1 MTDLATTLAPP
12 QTAPVPVPGR
22 SGRRNPGR
30 QVLVGVLAV
39 VLLAVLWELVKVVV
53 PDTGGHVGGA
63 SLLPRTDDVAMPHVW
78 EIVQRVL
85 QPETSAT
92 GSPTVLSA
100 MFAACWFTLRVALA
114 GWLLGSVGGLL
125 LAALMQRS
133 PLAESA
139 LVPWVVLSQ
148 TVPLIALAPLVVG
161 WGGRIH
167 LGGLEWQRW
176 MSVALIASYL
186 AFFPVTIGA
195 LRGFQSPPA
204 AQVELYRSL
213 AAGWTRTLVSLRLPA
228 SVPYLLPALRLGA
241 ATAVV
246 GAIVA
251 EVSTGTKGGIG
262 RLIIGYAQS
271 ASGDPSKPWAAI
283 IAAALLGLLAAGLV
297 SLLGLGLGR
306 FRYGEVR

>member
-1 MTDLATTLAPP
+1 MTDLATTLAPER
-12 QTAPVPVPGR
+12 TAPVPVRPRER
-22 SGRRNPGR
+22 STVGRRIF
-30 QVLVGVLAV
+30 VGVLAV
-39 VLLAVLWELVKVVV
+39 LLLAALWELVKVVV
-53 PDTGGHVGGA
+53 PDAGGHLGEA
-63 SLLPRTDDVAMPHVW
+63 SVLPRTDDLAMPHVW
-78 EIVQRVL
+78 YIVDRVL

-100 MFAACWFTLRVALA
+100 MLSACWFTLRVALA
-114 GWLLGSVGGLL
+114 GWLVGSVGGLL

-133 PLAESA
+133 QLAESA

-167 LGGLEWQRW
+167 IGTFEWQRW

-204 AQVELYRSL
+204 AQVELFRAQ
-213 AAGWTRTLVSLRLPA
+213 AASWNRTMLSLRLPA

-262 RLIIGYAQS
+262 RLIISYAQS
-271 ASGDPSKPWAAI
+271 ASGDPAKPWAAI
-283 IAAALLGLLAAGLV
+283 AAAALLGLLAAGLV

-306 FRYGEVR
+306 YRYAEVR

>member
-1 MTDLATTLAPP
+1 MTDLATTLAPER
-12 QTAPVPVPGR
+12 TAPVPVPPREGSR
-22 SGRRNPGR
+22 VGRRI
-30 QVLVGVLAV
+30 LIGVLAV
-39 VLLAVLWELVKVVV
+39 LLLAALWELVKVAV
-53 PDTGGHVGGA
+53 PDAGGHLGEA
-63 SLLPRTDDVAMPHVW
+63 SVLPRTDDLAMPHVW
-78 EIVQRVL
+78 DIVDRVL

-100 MFAACWFTLRVALA
+100 MLSACWFTLRVALA
-114 GWLLGSVGGLL
+114 GWLVGSIGGLL
-125 LAALMQRS
+125 LAALMQRWQ
-133 PLAESA
+133 LAESA

-167 LGGLEWQRW
+167 IGTFEWQRW

-204 AQVELYRSL
+204 AQVELFRAQ
-213 AAGWTRTLVSLRLPA
+213 AANWNRTMLSLRLPA

-262 RLIIGYAQS
+262 RLIISYAQS
-271 ASGDPSKPWAAI
+271 ASGDPAKPWAAI
-283 IAAALLGLLAAGLV
+283 AAAALLGLVAAGLV

-306 FRYGEVR
+306 YRYAEVR

>member
-1 MTDLATTLAPP
+1 MTDLATTLAPER
-12 QTAPVPVPGR
+12 TAPVPVRPRER
-22 SGRRNPGR
+22 STVGRRI
-30 QVLVGVLAV
+30 LVGVLAV
-39 VLLAVLWELVKVVV
+39 LLLAALWELVKVVV
-53 PDTGGHVGGA
+53 PDGGGHLGEA
-63 SLLPRTDDVAMPHVW
+63 SVLPRTDDLAMPHVW
-78 EIVQRVL
+78 DIVDRVL

-100 MFAACWFTLRVALA
+100 MLSACWFTLRVALA
-114 GWLLGSVGGLL
+114 GWLVGSIGGLL
-125 LAALMQRS
+125 LAALMQRWQ
-133 PLAESA
+133 LAESA

-167 LGGLEWQRW
+167 VGTFEWQRW

-204 AQVELYRSL
+204 AQVELFRAQ
-213 AAGWTRTLVSLRLPA
+213 AASWNRTMLSLRLPA

-262 RLIIGYAQS
+262 RLIISYAQS
-271 ASGDPSKPWAAI
+271 ASGDPAKPWAAI
-283 IAAALLGLLAAGLV
+283 AAAALLGLVAAGLV

-306 FRYGEVR
+306 YRYAEVR

>member
-1 MTDLATTLAPP
+1 MTDLATTLAPER
-12 QTAPVPVPGR
+12 TAPVPVPPRDR
-22 SGRRNPGR
+22 STVGRRI
-30 QVLVGVLAV
+30 LVAVLALL
-39 VLLAVLWELVKVVV
+39 LLAALWELVKVVV
-53 PDTGGHVGGA
+53 PDAGGYIGEA
-63 SLLPRTDDVAMPHVW
+63 SVLPRTDDLAMPHVW
-78 EIVQRVL
+78 DVVDRVL

-100 MFAACWFTLRVALA
+100 MLSACWFTLRVALA
-114 GWLLGSVGGLL
+114 GWLVGSIGGLL
-125 LAALMQRS
+125 LAALMMRWQM
-133 PLAESA
+133 AESA

-167 LGGLEWQRW
+167 IGTFEWQRW

-195 LRGFQSPPA
+195 LRGFQSPPT
-204 AQVELYRSL
+204 AQVELFRAQ
-213 AAGWTRTLVSLRLPA
+213 AASWTRTMLSLRLPA

-271 ASGDPSKPWAAI
+271 ASGDPAKPWAAI
-283 IAAALLGLLAAGLV
+283 IAAAMLGLLAAALV

-306 FRYGEVR
+306 YRYAEVR

>member
-1 MTDLATTLAPP
+1 MTDLRTTLAP
-12 QTAPVPVPGR
+12 GR
-22 SGRRNPGR
+22 PA
-30 QVLVGVLAV
+30 QVLRPVRARRRGLRRQALVAAVGVL
-39 VLLAVLWELVKVVV
+39 LLVALWETVKVVV
-53 PDTGGHVGGA
+53 PDGGGYIGGT
-63 SLLPRTDDVAMPHVW
+63 SVLPRTDDLAMPHAWDV
-78 EIVQRVL
+78 VNRVL

-92 GSPTVLSA
+92 GSPTVLAA
-100 MFAACWFTLRVALA
+100 MLAACWFTLWVAAA
-114 GWLLGSVGGLL
+114 GWVLGSVGGLL

-133 PLAESA
+133 RMAESA

-167 LGGLEWQRW
+167 IGAFEWQRW
-176 MSVALIASYL
+176 MSVAAIASYL

-204 AQVELYRSL
+204 AQVELFRAQ
-213 AAGWTRTLVSLRLPA
+213 AAGWTRTMLSLRLPA
-228 SVPYLLPALRLGA
+228 SVPFLLPALRLGA

-262 RLIIGYAQS
+262 RLIVGYAQS
-271 ASGDPSKPWAAI
+271 ASGDPAKPWAAI
-283 IAAALLGLLAAGLV
+283 AAAALLGLVAAGLV
-297 SLLGLGLGR
+297 SLIGLGLGR
-306 FRYGEVR
+306 YRYAEVS

>member
-1 MTDLATTLAPP
+1 MTDLATTLAPER
-12 QTAPVPVPGR
+12 TAPVPVGPRER
-22 SGRRNPGR
+22 STAGRRI
-30 QVLVGVLAV
+30 LVGVLAV
-39 VLLAVLWELVKVVV
+39 LLLAALWELVKVVV
-53 PDTGGHVGGA
+53 PDAGGYIGEA
-63 SLLPRTDDVAMPHVW
+63 SVLPRTDDLAMPHVW
-78 EIVQRVL
+78 DVVDRVL

-100 MFAACWFTLRVALA
+100 MLSACWFTLRVALA
-114 GWLLGSVGGLL
+114 GWLVGSIGGLL
-125 LAALMQRS
+125 LAALMQRWQ
-133 PLAESA
+133 LAESA

-167 LGGLEWQRW
+167 IGTFEWQRW

-204 AQVELYRSL
+204 AQVELFRAQ
-213 AAGWTRTLVSLRLPA
+213 AASWNRTMLSLRLPA

-262 RLIIGYAQS
+262 RLIISYAQS
-271 ASGDPSKPWAAI
+271 ASGDPAKPWAAI
-283 IAAALLGLLAAGLV
+283 IAAALLGLVAAALV

-306 FRYGEVR
+306 YRYAEVR

>member
-1 MTDLATTLAPP
+1 MTDLATTLAPER
-12 QTAPVPVPGR
+12 TAPVPVRPRER
-22 SGRRNPGR
+22 SGLVRR
-30 QVLVGVLAV
+30 VLVGVLAV
-39 VLLAVLWELVKVVV
+39 LVLAALWELVKVVV
-53 PDTGGHVGGA
+53 PDTGGHLGEA
-63 SLLPRTDDVAMPHVW
+63 SVLPRTDDLAMPHTW
-78 EIVQRVL
+78 EIVARVL
-85 QPETSAT
+85 EPETSAT

-100 MFAACWFTLRVALA
+100 MLAACWFTLRVALA
-114 GWLLGSVGGLL
+114 GWLVGSLGGLL
-125 LAALMQRS
+125 LAAVMQRWQ
-133 PLAESA
+133 LAEHA
-139 LVPWVVLSQ
+139 LAPWVVLSQ

-167 LGGLEWQRW
+167 IGGLEWQRW

-195 LRGFQSPPA
+195 LRGFQSPPD
-204 AQVELYRSL
+204 AQVELFRAQ
-213 AAGWTRTLVSLRLPA
+213 AASWSRTMRSLRLPA

-283 IAAALLGLLAAGLV
+283 AAAALLGLLAAGLV

-306 FRYGEVR
+306 YRYAEVS

>member
-1 MTDLATTLAPP
+1 MTDLATTLAPER
-12 QTAPVPVPGR
+12 TAPVPVRPRER
-22 SGRRNPGR
+22 STAGRRI
-30 QVLVGVLAV
+30 LVGVLAV
-39 VLLAVLWELVKVVV
+39 LLLAALWELLKFVV
-53 PDTGGHVGGA
+53 PDAGGHIGEA
-63 SLLPRTDDVAMPHVW
+63 SVLPRTDDLAMPHVW
-78 EIVQRVL
+78 DIVDRVL

-100 MFAACWFTLRVALA
+100 MLSACWFTLRVALA
-114 GWLLGSVGGLL
+114 GWLVGSIGGLL
-125 LAALMQRS
+125 LAALMQRWQ
-133 PLAESA
+133 LAESA

-167 LGGLEWQRW
+167 VGTFEWQRW

-204 AQVELYRSL
+204 AQVELFRAQ
-213 AAGWTRTLVSLRLPA
+213 AASWNRTMLSLRLPA
-228 SVPYLLPALRLGA
+228 SVPYLLPALRLAA

-262 RLIIGYAQS
+262 RLIISYAQS
-271 ASGDPSKPWAAI
+271 ASGDPAKPWAAI
-283 IAAALLGLLAAGLV
+283 AAAALLGLVAAALV

-306 FRYGEVR
+306 YRYAEVR